1 MAFLLS
7 PFSFLLS
14 PPPMLPLY
22 FAPLQGFTEDSYR
35 RIHHE
40 LVGGVTAYYTPFL
53 RLEHKGIR
61 TKDARDVRPEFNTGV
76 PIVPQVIA
84 KDGEEFT
91 FLVNYLTE
99 LGYREI
105 DVNMGCPFPLQTRH
119 GRGAGILQHPECVTQ
134 IAEIIRQRDD
144 LTFSIKMRL
153 GLTDEGEGISLLPLL
168 NATPLKHIT
177 LHPRLGTQQYN
188 GTADLDAFERFAEK
202 TTHRLIYNGDLKT
215 PADIHA
221 IATRFPSLAGIMI
234 GRGLLARPSLAQEV
248 IEGTEWHR
256 AKRIALLKKM
266 HDHYHAHLATI
277 IPGEAQL
284 LTKVRTFWE
293 YMEEECGRKA
303 WKKIMKAG
311 SMRNYLNAINELT

>member
-1 MAFLLS
+1 
-7 PFSFLLS
+7 
-14 PPPMLPLY
+14 MLPLY
-22 FAPLQGFTEDSYR
+22 FAPLQGFTEDTYR

-40 LVGGVTAYYTPFL
+40 LVGGITAYYTPFL

-61 TKDARDVRPEFNTGV
+61 TKDARDVRPEFNAGV

-91 FLVNYLTE
+91 FLVDYLYD
-99 LGYREI
+99 LGYREM

-119 GRGAGILQHPECVTQ
+119 GRGAGILQHPECVKQ

-144 LTFSIKMRL
+144 ITFSIKMRL
-153 GLTDEGEGISLLPLL
+153 GLTDESEGISLLPIL
-168 NATPLKHIT
+168 NDTLLKHIT

-188 GTADLDAFERFAEK
+188 GTADLDAFERFAEQ

-215 PADIHA
+215 PTDVHA
-221 IATRFPSLAGIMI
+221 ITERFSNLAGIMM
-234 GRGLLARPSLAQEV
+234 GRGLLARPSLAQEL
-248 IEGTEWHR
+248 IEGAEWHR
-256 AKRIALLKKM
+256 ARRIALLKKM
-266 HDHYHAHLATI
+266 HDHYYAHLSTI

-284 LTKVRTFWE
+284 LTKVRTFWK

-311 SMRNYLNAINELT
+311 SMRNYLNAINELN

>member
-1 MAFLLS
+1 
-7 PFSFLLS
+7 
-14 PPPMLPLY
+14 MLPLY

-35 RIHHE
+35 RIHNE
-40 LVGGVTAYYTPFL
+40 LAGGVTAYYTPFL

-61 TKDARDVRPEFNTGV
+61 AKDARDVRPEFNTGV

-84 KDGEEFT
+84 RDGEEFT
-91 FLVNYLTE
+91 FLVNYLAD

-119 GRGAGILQHPECVTQ
+119 GRGAGILQQPESVKQ

-153 GLTDEGEGISLLPLL
+153 GLTDEGEGLSLLPLL

-177 LHPRLGTQQYN
+177 LHPRLGKQQYN
-188 GTADLDAFERFAEK
+188 GTADLDAFERFSEK

-215 PADIHA
+215 PADVHTIT
-221 IATRFPSLAGIMI
+221 TRFPSLAGIMI

-256 AKRIALLKKM
+256 AKRIALVKKM
-266 HDHYHAHLATI
+266 HDHYHAHLSTI

>member
-1 MAFLLS
+1 
-7 PFSFLLS
+7 
-14 PPPMLPLY
+14 MLPLY
-22 FAPLQGFTEDSYR
+22 FAPLQGFTEDTYR

-40 LVGGVTAYYTPFL
+40 LVGGITAYYTPFL

-61 TKDARDVRPEFNTGV
+61 TKDARDVRPEFNAGV

-91 FLVNYLTE
+91 FLVDYLYD
-99 LGYREI
+99 LGYREM

-119 GRGAGILQHPECVTQ
+119 GRGAGILQHPECVKQ

-144 LTFSIKMRL
+144 ITFSIKMRL
-153 GLTDEGEGISLLPLL
+153 GLTDESEGISLLPIL
-168 NATPLKHIT
+168 NDTPLKHIT

-188 GTADLDAFERFAEK
+188 GTADLDAFERFAEQ

-215 PADIHA
+215 PTDVHA
-221 IATRFPSLAGIMI
+221 ITERFPELAGIMM
-234 GRGLLARPSLAQEV
+234 GRGLLARPSLAQEL
-248 IEGTEWHR
+248 IEGAEWHR

-266 HDHYHAHLATI
+266 HDHYHAHLSTI

-311 SMRNYLNAINELT
+311 SMRNYLNAINELN

>member
-1 MAFLLS
+1 
-7 PFSFLLS
+7 
-14 PPPMLPLY
+14 MLPLY

-35 RIHHE
+35 RIHNE
-40 LVGGVTAYYTPFL
+40 LAGGVTAYYTPFL

-61 TKDARDVRPEFNTGV
+61 AKDARDVRPEFNTGV

-119 GRGAGILQHPECVTQ
+119 GRGAGILQQPESVKQ
-134 IAEIIRQRDD
+134 ITEIIRQRDD

-153 GLTDEGEGISLLPLL
+153 GLTDEGEGLSLLPLL

-234 GRGLLARPSLAQEV
+234 GRGLLARPSLTQEV

-256 AKRIALLKKM
+256 AKRIALVKKM
-266 HDHYHAHLATI
+266 HDHYHAHLSTI

>member
-1 MAFLLS
+1 
-7 PFSFLLS
+7 
-14 PPPMLPLY
+14 MLPLY

-35 RIHHE
+35 RIHNE
-40 LVGGVTAYYTPFL
+40 LAGGVTAYYTPFL

-61 TKDARDVRPEFNTGV
+61 AKDARDVRPEFNTGV
-76 PIVPQVIA
+76 PIIPQVIA

-119 GRGAGILQHPECVTQ
+119 GRGAGILQHPESVAQ
-134 IAEIIRQRDD
+134 IAEIIRQRND

-153 GLTDEGEGISLLPLL
+153 GLEDESEGLSLLPLL

-188 GTADLDAFERFAEK
+188 GTADLDAFERFSEK

-215 PADIHA
+215 PADVHA

-256 AKRIALLKKM
+256 AKRIALVKKM
-266 HDHYHAHLATI
+266 HDHYHAHLSTI
-277 IPGEAQL
+277 ISGEAQL

>member
-1 MAFLLS
+1 
-7 PFSFLLS
+7 
-14 PPPMLPLY
+14 MLPLY
-22 FAPLQGFTEDSYR
+22 FAPLQGFTEDTYR

-61 TKDARDVRPEFNTGV
+61 TKDARDVRPEFNAGV

-84 KDGEEFT
+84 KDGEEFS
-91 FLVNYLTE
+91 FLVDYLYD
-99 LGYREI
+99 LGYREM

-119 GRGAGILQHPECVTQ
+119 GRGAGILQHPECVKQ

-144 LTFSIKMRL
+144 ITFSIKMRL
-153 GLTDEGEGISLLPLL
+153 GLTDENEGMSLLPIL
-168 NATPLKHIT
+168 NDTPLKHIT

-188 GTADLDAFERFAEK
+188 GTADLDAFERFAEQ
-202 TTHRLIYNGDLKT
+202 TTHRLVYNGDLKT
-215 PADIHA
+215 PADVQA
-221 IATRFPSLAGIMI
+221 IATRFPNLSGIMM

-248 IEGTEWHR
+248 IEGTEWQR
-256 AKRIALLKKM
+256 YLRIALIKKM

-311 SMRNYLNAINELT
+311 SMRNYLNAINELN

>member
-1 MAFLLS
+1 
-7 PFSFLLS
+7 
-14 PPPMLPLY
+14 MLPLY

-35 RIHHE
+35 RIHNE
-40 LVGGVTAYYTPFL
+40 LAGGVTAYYTPFL

-61 TKDARDVRPEFNTGV
+61 AKDARDVRPEFNTGV

-119 GRGAGILQHPECVTQ
+119 GRGAGILQQPESVKQ
-134 IAEIIRQRDD
+134 ITEIICQRND

-153 GLTDEGEGISLLPLL
+153 GLTDEGEGLSLLSLL

-177 LHPRLGTQQYN
+177 LHPRLGSQQYN

-256 AKRIALLKKM
+256 AKRIALVKKM
-266 HDHYHAHLATI
+266 HDHYHAHLSTI

>member
-1 MAFLLS
+1 
-7 PFSFLLS
+7 
-14 PPPMLPLY
+14 MLPLY

-35 RIHHE
+35 RIHNE
-40 LVGGVTAYYTPFL
+40 LAGGVTAYYTPFL

-61 TKDARDVRPEFNTGV
+61 AKDARDVRPEFNTGV

-119 GRGAGILQHPECVTQ
+119 GRGAGILQQPESVKQ
-134 IAEIIRQRDD
+134 ITEIIRQRDD

-153 GLTDEGEGISLLPLL
+153 GLTDEGEGLSLLPLL

-177 LHPRLGTQQYN
+177 LHPRLGSQQYN

-256 AKRIALLKKM
+256 AKRIALVKKM
-266 HDHYHAHLATI
+266 HDHYHAHLSTI
-277 IPGEAQL
+277 IPGEVQL

-293 YMEEECGRKA
+293 YMEEECGRKP

>member
-1 MAFLLS
+1 
-7 PFSFLLS
+7 
-14 PPPMLPLY
+14 MLPLY

-35 RIHHE
+35 RIHNE
-40 LVGGVTAYYTPFL
+40 LAGGVTAYYTPFL

-61 TKDARDVRPEFNTGV
+61 AKDARDVRPEFNTGV

-91 FLVNYLTE
+91 FLINYLTE

-119 GRGAGILQHPECVTQ
+119 GRGAGILQQPESVKQ
-134 IAEIIRQRDD
+134 ITEIIRQRDD

-153 GLTDEGEGISLLPLL
+153 GLTDEGEGLSLLPLL

-256 AKRIALLKKM
+256 TKRIALVKKM
-266 HDHYHAHLATI
+266 HDHYHAHLSTI

>member
-1 MAFLLS
+1 
-7 PFSFLLS
+7 
-14 PPPMLPLY
+14 MLPLY

-35 RIHHE
+35 RIHNE
-40 LVGGVTAYYTPFL
+40 LAGGVTAYYTPFL

-61 TKDARDVRPEFNTGV
+61 TKDARDVRPEFNTDV
-76 PIVPQVIA
+76 PIIPQVIA

-119 GRGAGILQHPECVTQ
+119 GRGAGILQQPESVKQ

-144 LTFSIKMRL
+144 ITFSIKMRL
-153 GLTDEGEGISLLPLL
+153 GLTDEGEGLSLLPLL

-177 LHPRLGTQQYN
+177 LHPRLGSQQYN

-256 AKRIALLKKM
+256 AKRIALVKKM
-266 HDHYHAHLATI
+266 HDHYHAHLSTI

>member
-1 MAFLLS
+1 
-7 PFSFLLS
+7 
-14 PPPMLPLY
+14 MLPLY

-119 GRGAGILQHPECVTQ
+119 GRGAGILQQPENVKQ
-134 IAEIIRQRDD
+134 ITEIIRQRDD

>member
-1 MAFLLS
+1 
-7 PFSFLLS
+7 
-14 PPPMLPLY
+14 MLPLY
-22 FAPLQGFTEDSYR
+22 FAPLQGFTEDTYR

-61 TKDARDVRPEFNTGV
+61 TKDARDVRPEFNAGV

-84 KDGEEFT
+84 KEGEEFT
-91 FLVNYLTE
+91 FLVDHLYD
-99 LGYREI
+99 LGYREM

-119 GRGAGILQHPECVTQ
+119 GRGAGILQHPECVKQ

-144 LTFSIKMRL
+144 ITFSIKMRL
-153 GLTDEGEGISLLPLL
+153 GLTDESEGISLLPIL
-168 NATPLKHIT
+168 NDTPLKHIT

-188 GTADLDAFERFAEK
+188 GTADLDAFERFAEQ

-215 PADIHA
+215 PTDVHA
-221 IATRFPSLAGIMI
+221 ITERFSNLAGIMM
-234 GRGLLARPSLAQEV
+234 GRGLLARPSLAQEL
-248 IEGTEWHR
+248 IEGAEWHR

-266 HDHYHAHLATI
+266 HDHYHAHLSTI

-284 LTKVRTFWE
+284 LTKVHTFWE

-311 SMRNYLNAINELT
+311 SMRNYLNAINELN

>member
-1 MAFLLS
+1 
-7 PFSFLLS
+7 
-14 PPPMLPLY
+14 MLPLY

-35 RIHHE
+35 RIHNE
-40 LVGGVTAYYTPFL
+40 LAGGVTAYYTPFL

-61 TKDARDVRPEFNTGV
+61 AKDARDVRPEFNTGV

-119 GRGAGILQHPECVTQ
+119 GRGAGILQQPESVKQ
-134 IAEIIRQRDD
+134 ITEIIRQRDD

-153 GLTDEGEGISLLPLL
+153 GLTDEGEGLSLLPLL

-177 LHPRLGTQQYN
+177 LHPRLGSQQYN

-256 AKRIALLKKM
+256 TKRIALVKKM
-266 HDHYHAHLATI
+266 HDHYHAHLSTI

>member
-1 MAFLLS
+1 
-7 PFSFLLS
+7 
-14 PPPMLPLY
+14 MLPLY

-61 TKDARDVRPEFNTGV
+61 TKDARDVRPEFNAGV

-134 IAEIIRQRDD
+134 IAEIIRQRED

-153 GLTDEGEGISLLPLL
+153 GLTDESEGISLLPIL
-168 NATPLKHIT
+168 NNTPLKHIT
-177 LHPRLGTQQYN
+177 LHPRLGSQQYN

-215 PADIHA
+215 PADVHA
-221 IATRFPSLAGIMI
+221 IATRFPNLAGIMM

-256 AKRIALLKKM
+256 TKRIALLKKM

-293 YMEEECGRKA
+293 YMEEECGRKT

>member
-1 MAFLLS
+1 
-7 PFSFLLS
+7 
-14 PPPMLPLY
+14 MLPLY

-35 RIHHE
+35 RIHNE
-40 LVGGVTAYYTPFL
+40 LAGGVTAYYTPFL

-61 TKDARDVRPEFNTGV
+61 AKDARDVRPEFNTGV

-119 GRGAGILQHPECVTQ
+119 GRGAGILQQPESVKQ
-134 IAEIIRQRDD
+134 ITEIIRQRDA

-153 GLTDEGEGISLLPLL
+153 GLTDEGEGLSLLPLL

-256 AKRIALLKKM
+256 AKRIALVKKM
-266 HDHYHAHLATI
+266 HDHYHAHLSTI

>member
-1 MAFLLS
+1 
-7 PFSFLLS
+7 
-14 PPPMLPLY
+14 MLPLY

-35 RIHHE
+35 RIHNE
-40 LVGGVTAYYTPFL
+40 LAGGVTAYYTPFL

-61 TKDARDVRPEFNTGV
+61 AKDARDVRPEFNTGV

-119 GRGAGILQHPECVTQ
+119 GRGAGILQQPESVKQ

-153 GLTDEGEGISLLPLL
+153 GLTDEGEGLSLLPLL

-248 IEGTEWHR
+248 IEGAVWHR
-256 AKRIALLKKM
+256 AKRIALVKKM
-266 HDHYHAHLATI
+266 HDHYHAHLSTI

>member
-1 MAFLLS
+1 
-7 PFSFLLS
+7 
-14 PPPMLPLY
+14 MLPLY

-35 RIHHE
+35 RIHNE
-40 LVGGVTAYYTPFL
+40 LAGGVTAYYTPFL

-61 TKDARDVRPEFNTGV
+61 AKDARDVRPEFNTGV

-119 GRGAGILQHPECVTQ
+119 GRGAGILQQPESVKQ
-134 IAEIIRQRDD
+134 ITEIIRQRDD

-153 GLTDEGEGISLLPLL
+153 GLTDEGEGLSLLPLL

-248 IEGTEWHR
+248 IEGTGWHR
-256 AKRIALLKKM
+256 AKRIALVKKM
-266 HDHYHAHLATI
+266 HDHYHAHLSTI

>member
-1 MAFLLS
+1 
-7 PFSFLLS
+7 
-14 PPPMLPLY
+14 MLPLY

-61 TKDARDVRPEFNTGV
+61 TKDARDVRPEFNAGV

-84 KDGEEFT
+84 RDGEEFT

-119 GRGAGILQHPECVTQ
+119 GRGAGILQHPECVAQ
-134 IAEIIRQRDD
+134 IAEIIRQRED

-153 GLTDEGEGISLLPLL
+153 GLTDESEGISLLPIL
-168 NATPLKHIT
+168 NDTPLKHIT
-177 LHPRLGTQQYN
+177 LHPRLGSQQYN
-188 GTADLDAFERFAEK
+188 GTADLDAFARFAEK

-215 PADIHA
+215 PADVHA
-221 IATRFPSLAGIMI
+221 IATRFPNLAGIMM

-248 IEGTEWHR
+248 IEGTEWHLT
-256 AKRIALLKKM
+256 KRIALLKKM

>member
-1 MAFLLS
+1 
-7 PFSFLLS
+7 
-14 PPPMLPLY
+14 MLPLY

-40 LVGGVTAYYTPFL
+40 FAGGVAAYYTPFL

-61 TKDARDVRPEFNTGV
+61 AKDARDVRPEFNTGV

-84 KDGEEFT
+84 RDGEEFT

-119 GRGAGILQHPECVTQ
+119 GRGAGILQQPESVKQ
-134 IAEIIRQRDD
+134 ITEIIRQRDD

-153 GLTDEGEGISLLPLL
+153 GLTNEGEGLSLLPLL

-188 GTADLDAFERFAEK
+188 GIADLDAFERFAEK

-215 PADIHA
+215 PADVHTIT
-221 IATRFPSLAGIMI
+221 TRFPSLAGIMI

-256 AKRIALLKKM
+256 AKRIALVKKM
-266 HDHYHAHLATI
+266 HDHYHAHLSTI

-311 SMRNYLNAINELT
+311 SMRNYLNAINELS

>member
-1 MAFLLS
+1 
-7 PFSFLLS
+7 
-14 PPPMLPLY
+14 MLPLY

-35 RIHHE
+35 RIHNE
-40 LVGGVTAYYTPFL
+40 LAGGVTAYYTPFL

-61 TKDARDVRPEFNTGV
+61 AKDARDVRPEFNTGV

-119 GRGAGILQHPECVTQ
+119 GRGAGILQQPESVKQ
-134 IAEIIRQRDD
+134 ITEIIRQRDD

-153 GLTDEGEGISLLPLL
+153 GLTDEGEGLSLLPLL

-188 GTADLDAFERFAEK
+188 GIADLDAFERFAEK
-202 TTHRLIYNGDLKT
+202 TIHRLIYNGDLKT

-248 IEGTEWHR
+248 IESAEWHR
-256 AKRIALLKKM
+256 AKRIALVKKM
-266 HDHYHAHLATI
+266 HDHYHAHLSTI

>member
-1 MAFLLS
+1 
-7 PFSFLLS
+7 
-14 PPPMLPLY
+14 MLPLY

-35 RIHHE
+35 RIHNE
-40 LVGGVTAYYTPFL
+40 LAGGVSAYYTPFL

-153 GLTDEGEGISLLPLL
+153 GLTDEGEGLSLLPLL

-256 AKRIALLKKM
+256 AKRIALVKKM
-266 HDHYHAHLATI
+266 HDHYHAHLSTI

>member
-1 MAFLLS
+1 
-7 PFSFLLS
+7 
-14 PPPMLPLY
+14 MLPLY

-35 RIHHE
+35 RIHNE
-40 LVGGVTAYYTPFL
+40 LAGGVTAYYTPFL

-61 TKDARDVRPEFNTGV
+61 AKDARDVRPEFNTGV

-105 DVNMGCPFPLQTRH
+105 DINMGCPFPLQTRH
-119 GRGAGILQHPECVTQ
+119 GRGAGILQQPESVKQ

-153 GLTDEGEGISLLPLL
+153 GLTDEGEGLSLLPLL

-177 LHPRLGTQQYN
+177 LHPRLGSQQYN

-256 AKRIALLKKM
+256 TKRIALVKKM
-266 HDHYHAHLATI
+266 HDHYHAHLSTI

>member
-1 MAFLLS
+1 
-7 PFSFLLS
+7 
-14 PPPMLPLY
+14 MLPLY

-35 RIHHE
+35 RIHNE
-40 LVGGVTAYYTPFL
+40 LAGGVTAYYTPFL

-61 TKDARDVRPEFNTGV
+61 AKDARDVRPEFNTGV

-119 GRGAGILQHPECVTQ
+119 GRGAGILQQPESVKQ
-134 IAEIIRQRDD
+134 ITEIIRQRDD

-153 GLTDEGEGISLLPLL
+153 GLTDEGEGLSLLPLL

-221 IATRFPSLAGIMI
+221 IATRFPSLVGIMI

-256 AKRIALLKKM
+256 AKRIALVKKM

>member
-1 MAFLLS
+1 
-7 PFSFLLS
+7 
-14 PPPMLPLY
+14 MLPLY

-35 RIHHE
+35 RIHNE
-40 LVGGVTAYYTPFL
+40 LAGGVTAYYTPFL

-61 TKDARDVRPEFNTGV
+61 AKDARDVRPEFNTGV
-76 PIVPQVIA
+76 PIIPQVIA

-119 GRGAGILQHPECVTQ
+119 GRGAGILQQPENVKQ
-134 IAEIIRQRDD
+134 ITEIIRQRDD

-153 GLTDEGEGISLLPLL
+153 GLTDEGEGLSLLPLL

-234 GRGLLARPSLAQEV
+234 GRGLLARPSLAQEL

-256 AKRIALLKKM
+256 AKRIALVKNM
-266 HDHYHAHLATI
+266 HDHYHAHLSTI

>member
-1 MAFLLS
+1 
-7 PFSFLLS
+7 
-14 PPPMLPLY
+14 MLPLY

-35 RIHHE
+35 RIHNE
-40 LVGGVTAYYTPFL
+40 LAGGVTAYYTPFL

-61 TKDARDVRPEFNTGV
+61 AKDARDVRPEFNTGV

-119 GRGAGILQHPECVTQ
+119 GRGAGILQQPENVKQ
-134 IAEIIRQRDD
+134 ITEIIRQRDD

-153 GLTDEGEGISLLPLL
+153 GLTDEGEGLSLLPLL

-188 GTADLDAFERFAEK
+188 GTADLDSFERFAEK

-234 GRGLLARPSLAQEV
+234 GRGLLARPSLAQEL

-256 AKRIALLKKM
+256 AKRIALVKKM
-266 HDHYHAHLATI
+266 HDHYHAHLSTI

>member
-1 MAFLLS
+1 
-7 PFSFLLS
+7 
-14 PPPMLPLY
+14 MLPLY

-35 RIHHE
+35 RIHNE
-40 LVGGVTAYYTPFL
+40 LAGGVTAYYTPFL

-61 TKDARDVRPEFNTGV
+61 AKDARDVRPEFNTGV

-119 GRGAGILQHPECVTQ
+119 GRGAGILQQPESVKQ

-153 GLTDEGEGISLLPLL
+153 GLTDEGEGLSLIPLL

-256 AKRIALLKKM
+256 TKRIALVKKM
-266 HDHYHAHLATI
+266 HDHYHAHLSTI

>member
-1 MAFLLS
+1 
-7 PFSFLLS
+7 
-14 PPPMLPLY
+14 MLPLY

-35 RIHHE
+35 RIHNE
-40 LVGGVTAYYTPFL
+40 LAGGVTAYYTPFL

-61 TKDARDVRPEFNTGV
+61 AKDARDVRPEFNTGV

-119 GRGAGILQHPECVTQ
+119 GRGAGILQQPESVKQ
-134 IAEIIRQRDD
+134 ITEIIRQRDD

-153 GLTDEGEGISLLPLL
+153 GLTDEGEGLSLLPLL

-248 IEGTEWHR
+248 IEGMEWHR
-256 AKRIALLKKM
+256 AKRIALVKKM
-266 HDHYHAHLATI
+266 HDHYHAHLSTI

>member
-1 MAFLLS
+1 
-7 PFSFLLS
+7 
-14 PPPMLPLY
+14 MLPLY

-35 RIHHE
+35 RIHNE
-40 LVGGVTAYYTPFL
+40 LAGGVAAYYTPFL

-119 GRGAGILQHPECVTQ
+119 GRGAGILQQPENVKQ
-134 IAEIIRQRDD
+134 ITEIIRQRDD

-256 AKRIALLKKM
+256 AKRIALVKKM
-266 HDHYHAHLATI
+266 HDHYHAHLSTI

>member
-1 MAFLLS
+1 
-7 PFSFLLS
+7 
-14 PPPMLPLY
+14 MLPLY

-35 RIHHE
+35 RIHNE
-40 LVGGVTAYYTPFL
+40 LAGGVTAYYTPFL

-61 TKDARDVRPEFNTGV
+61 AKDARDVRPEFNTGV
-76 PIVPQVIA
+76 PIIPQVIA

-91 FLVNYLTE
+91 FLINYLTE

-119 GRGAGILQHPECVTQ
+119 GRGAGILQQPESVAQ
-134 IAEIIRQRDD
+134 IAEIIRQRND

-153 GLTDEGEGISLLPLL
+153 GLTDEGEGLSLLPLL

-188 GTADLDAFERFAEK
+188 GTADLDAFERFSEK

-215 PADIHA
+215 PADVHA

-248 IEGTEWHR
+248 IEGAEWHR
-256 AKRIALLKKM
+256 AKRISLVKKM
-266 HDHYHAHLATI
+266 HDHYHAHLSTI

>member
-1 MAFLLS
+1 
-7 PFSFLLS
+7 
-14 PPPMLPLY
+14 MLPLY

-35 RIHHE
+35 RIHNE
-40 LVGGVTAYYTPFL
+40 LAGGVTAYYTPFL

-61 TKDARDVRPEFNTGV
+61 AKDARDVRPEFNTGV

-119 GRGAGILQHPECVTQ
+119 GRGAGILQQPESVKQ
-134 IAEIIRQRDD
+134 ITEIIRQRDD

-153 GLTDEGEGISLLPLL
+153 GLTDEGEGLSLLPLL

-188 GTADLDAFERFAEK
+188 GTANLDAFERFAEQ

-248 IEGTEWHR
+248 IEGMEWHR
-256 AKRIALLKKM
+256 AKRIALVKKM
-266 HDHYHAHLATI
+266 HDHYHAHLSTI

-293 YMEEECGRKA
+293 YMEQECGRKA